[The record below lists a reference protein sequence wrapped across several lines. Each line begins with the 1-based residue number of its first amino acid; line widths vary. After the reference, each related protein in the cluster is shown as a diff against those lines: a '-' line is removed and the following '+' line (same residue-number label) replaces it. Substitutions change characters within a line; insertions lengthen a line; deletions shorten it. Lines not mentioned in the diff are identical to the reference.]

1 MINEYLKSL
10 ELIPK
15 IKNED
20 GITFETIGFYDFEQ
34 DRFIMDYDIIM
45 YDDQTPVYISVL
57 NIVSSFKETYNV
69 HLNQNNFTDEQILAS
84 VREVFPVVN
93 KDAKI
98 VWDLNQ

>member
-1 MINEYLKSL
+1 MIMIKEYLKTL

-15 IKNED
+15 IKNEN
-20 GITFETIGFYDFEQ
+20 GLSFEAIGFYDHDESK
-34 DRFIMDYDIIM
+34 FIMDYDIIM
-45 YDDQTPVYISVL
+45 YDGKAPVYISVL
-57 NIVSSFKETYNV
+57 NIISSFREIY
-69 HLNQNNFTDEQILAS
+69 NFTDEQILAY